1 MAQIGIK
8 SQGRLPGRRMSMIA
22 IATAGAQ
29 VKPRLEEYESIL
41 SAVDGCLRQG
51 IAPDEIA
58 PVLSRNCLV
67 DLDLLSRAIRELRG
81 NQTGQNT

>member
-1 MAQIGIK
+1 MAQIGSK

-29 VKPRLEEYESIL
+29 AKPRLEDYDMIR

-58 PVLSRNCLV
+58 PILSRNCLV
-67 DLDLLSRAIRELRG
+67 DLDLLSQAIRELLG
-81 NQTGQNT
+81 HQTGQSA